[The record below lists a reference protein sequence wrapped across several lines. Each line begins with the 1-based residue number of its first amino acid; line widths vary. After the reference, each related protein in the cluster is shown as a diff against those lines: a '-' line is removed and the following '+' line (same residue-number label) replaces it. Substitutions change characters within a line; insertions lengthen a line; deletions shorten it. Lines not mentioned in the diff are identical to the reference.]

1 MDFHILGPLEV
12 LDEDRALSLGGS
24 KQRAVLAV
32 LVLHANETLSAG
44 RLIDALWG
52 ERPPATA
59 AKTMQ
64 VHISR
69 LRKALAG
76 EDNDSAGLI
85 ATREHGYRLE
95 LDPERLDAHRFERLV
110 AQGRG
115 DWPRAVPDEQSRRSR
130 RRCRCG
136 VAQPWRTSRTSTL
149 HRARSPG
156 SRSCG
161 WRRLRS

>member
-85 ATREHGYRLE
+85 C
-95 LDPERLDAHRFERLV
+95 DP
-110 AQGRG
+110 
-115 DWPRAVPDEQSRRSR
+115 
-130 RRCRCG
+130 
-136 VAQPWRTSRTSTL
+136 
-149 HRARSPG
+149 
-156 SRSCG
+156 
-161 WRRLRS
+161 